1 MALSKSKSE
10 ADKLLLPRLQ
20 VTSKVKKKKMFF
32 KSPKSRVYT

>member
-20 VTSKVKKKKMFF
+20 VTSKVKKKNVFLI
-32 KSPKSRVYT
+32 T